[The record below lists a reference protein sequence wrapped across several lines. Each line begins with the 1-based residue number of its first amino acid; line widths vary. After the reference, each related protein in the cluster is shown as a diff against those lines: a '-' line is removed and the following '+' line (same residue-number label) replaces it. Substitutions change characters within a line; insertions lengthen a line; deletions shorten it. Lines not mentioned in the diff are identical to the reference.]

1 MEFIKAVMDLN
12 VDTDRERGEKHTI
25 VNIKSETSR

>member
-1 MEFIKAVMDLN
+1 MEFIKTVMDLN
-12 VDTDRERGEKHTI
+12 VDTDRERGEKYTI